1 MDSLEQE
8 SSDLADRLIQVTFTF
23 SSFPILCWK
32 KLCLREKDV
41 KNNYDDLPKVS
52 VSSMLCINQLFI
64 LNIQDQVTKAEEQE
78 RLVLSQDELENAR
91 FNITK
96 NY

>member
-1 MDSLEQE
+1 M
-8 SSDLADRLIQVTFTF
+8 
-23 SSFPILCWK
+23 
-32 KLCLREKDV
+32 REKDV